1 MLELNEKN
9 FDATLQETKGIALVD
24 FWASWC
30 GPCRMIAPILEALDA
45 EKENV
50 TVLKVNV
57 DECPALADRYG
68 IEAIPTLIFF
78 KNGEIV
84 KKKTGLYPRDA
95 LELIL
100 KELGA

>member
-9 FDATLQETKGIALVD
+9 FDTTLQETSGIAIVD

-30 GPCRMIAPILEALDA
+30 GPCRMIAPVLEALDA

-68 IEAIPTLIFF
+68 IEAIPTLLFF

>member
-1 MLELNEKN
+1 
-9 FDATLQETKGIALVD
+9 
-24 FWASWC
+24 
-30 GPCRMIAPILEALDA
+30 MIAPILEALDA